1 MAFRLQPDDTVG
13 KKIFRLLPEQIA
25 RAIRAAGDR
34 RQPAAERARQAR
46 VACKKIR
53 AALDLVRCHA
63 PQRFKRED
71 HRFRDAARSLADI
84 RDQGAVL
91 STLLSLQRNA
101 PYHALSDRRGF
112 QRIREALCS
121 THPLVHSQANV
132 KAEAVLQTFCH
143 KLKTERARLEH
154 TKLKGAKQD
163 GFAFIEAGFR
173 RSYARARTT
182 FYEANESAHDDALH
196 TWRKRTKTHL
206 NQCRL
211 LERTCPGIM
220 PPRVRELK
228 RLTSLLGD
236 EHDLT
241 ILRERI
247 GDTDL
252 APQNRSTVK
261 AIRQQIVR
269 RLTELRAEALAM
281 GQSLFL
287 EKPRDFAPR
296 VATAWNA
303 SQSTSPR
310 SSRKAQS
317 DRS

>member
-1 MAFRLQPDDTVG
+1 MAFRLQPNDTVG
-13 KKIFRLLPEQIA
+13 KEIFRLLQEQTT
-25 RAIRAAGDR
+25 RAIRAAGDKR
-34 RQPAAERARQAR
+34 YPAAERARQAR

-53 AALDLVRCHA
+53 AALELVRCHA
-63 PQRFKRED
+63 PKRFKREG
-71 HRFRDAARSLADI
+71 RCFRDAARSLADI
-84 RDQGAVL
+84 RDHGAVL
-91 STLLSLQRNA
+91 STLQRLHRSTAHHVRINPLSFR
-101 PYHALSDRRGF
+101 H
-112 QRIREALCS
+112 IREALDD
-121 THPLVHSQANV
+121 HHRHHSGASV
-132 KAEAVLQTFCH
+132 KAGAVLQTFCH

-182 FYEANESAHDDALH
+182 FYKANESAHDDALH

-296 VATAWNA
+296 VATGWNA